1 MRFLIIPD
9 KFKGS
14 LTSEEVFFAFKQGVG
29 QVKDDSSFHFVKASD
44 GGDGFLDAIATYKDC
59 TKIVL
64 ETLNPLGKKMS
75 SYYLFDVKNESAYIE
90 LANSSGM
97 ELLKPA
103 ERNAALTSTFGS
115 GQQIG
120 DAIKKGAK
128 KVYVGLGGSATNDG
142 GIGIANA
149 LGFEFLDAHE
159 KPLAPIGKNLLDI
172 HRISRPENFIDTAGI
187 QFFAIN
193 DVKNPL
199 FGEQGAAF
207 VYAAQKGA
215 DDVLINK
222 LDKGLRNLS
231 EVFERQFASNFSS
244 IPGSGAAGGTG
255 FGLMAF
261 FGAEFL
267 SGVEFIL
274 ELAGVKKLLST
285 QKFDYIV
292 TGEGRIDDQ
301 TLQGK
306 LIQGVM
312 ELAKKYSISVL
323 AVCGK
328 LDVPLETLTSNGVK
342 DVIEIGDPGESVEY
356 NMKNAKN
363 LLQRSVSDYFE
374 DLL

>member
-29 QVKDDSSFHFVKASD
+29 QVKDDASFHFVKASD

-59 TKIVL
+59 KRVAMK
-64 ETLNPLGKKMS
+64 TLGPLGREIS
-75 SYYLFDVKNESAYIE
+75 SYYLLDEKSKSAYIE

-97 ELLKPA
+97 ELLEPA
-103 ERNAALTSTFGS
+103 ERNAALTTTFGS

-128 KVYVGLGGSATNDG
+128 KIYVGLGGSATNDG
-142 GIGIANA
+142 GMGIANA

-159 KPLAPIGKNLLDI
+159 KPLAPIGKNLKNI
-172 HRISRPENFIDTAGI
+172 HRISKAENVIDTAGI

-199 FGEQGAAF
+199 FGRDGAAF

-215 DDVLINK
+215 DAAMITE

-231 EVFERQFASNFSS
+231 DVYERQFGSNFSE

-255 FGLMAF
+255 FGLKAF
-261 FGAEFL
+261 FKAEFL

-274 ELAGVKKLLST
+274 ELCGVKEVLDT

-292 TGEGRIDDQ
+292 TGEGRIDNQ

-312 ELAKKYSISVL
+312 ELANRYDIPVL

-342 DVIEIGDPGESVEY
+342 DVIEIGDPNKSLEY
-356 NMKNAKN
+356 NMENAKN
-363 LLQRSVSDYFE
+363 LLQGRVSEYFKS
-374 DLL
+374 LY